1 MGSVNV
7 VLGELETVSERV
19 VNMGLR
25 GKVHY
30 GVNGL
35 CDEKEINEVS
45 ATNVTLHK
53 FEVGIGS
60 RRTKI
65 LEVGAVVELIE
76 DNNLVFRV
84 VSDETVGNMG
94 CNETSSTSDQYVLR
108 LVRSHVIH
116 SGSTQMNISI
126 KIQTV
131 IKKS

>member
-19 VNMGLR
+19 VNMGLG

-45 ATNVTLHK
+45 ATNVSLHK

-94 CNETSSTSDQYVLR
+94 CNEASSTSDQYVLR